1 MKLFFQALAVGLCAA
16 MLPLFSDAANPAD
29 FYTAVVPV
37 VNQSAPER
45 ERALMQGLADI
56 MVKISGTRTV
66 LAEPVVKAALATP
79 DVYALEVGF
88 THLVAIDPTQPPPL
102 VLTASYAGPAVEK
115 LLRQAQL
122 PVWPVNRPEWL
133 VVLVED
139 TPAGR
144 SLVSRDDNTQAWQA
158 VDVAMTRRGISVQ
171 MPLQDLEDQLALSA
185 DDASAANAEKLDAL
199 ARRYG
204 AAHWFVLG
212 YRVGATG
219 RWQADWTV
227 GGQTDAQH
235 GGPLRGDM
243 VGNDVVAVV
252 TGAIDVAID
261 RFSPRMASR
270 AAPVAGSVILVV
282 ENIRSYQAF
291 SQVSDVLIHLA
302 SVTGAAV
309 EGIEGDRVEFS
320 LAVDGDIESVM
331 AAIARDRH
339 FAPVNS
345 SAGPQGPVAQGQ
357 GAGAT
362 GTAPLR
368 YRWLTP

>member
-1 MKLFFQALAVGLCAA
+1 MRFSFQVLALALCAA

-29 FYTAVVPV
+29 FYTAAVPV
-37 VNQSAPER
+37 ANQSAPER
-45 ERALMQGLADI
+45 ARALMQGLADI

-88 THLVAIDPTQPPPL
+88 TRLVALDPTQPPPL
-102 VLTASYAGPAVEK
+102 VLTARYAGPAVEK

-144 SLVSRDDNTQAWQA
+144 TLVSRDDNTQAWQA
-158 VDVAMTRRGISVQ
+158 VDMAMTRRGISVQ

-185 DDASAANAEKLDAL
+185 DDAASANAEKLEAL

-212 YRVGATG
+212 YRVDATG
-219 RWQADWTV
+219 RWQGDWTL

-243 VGNDVVAVV
+243 VGDDVVAVV

-261 RFSPRMASR
+261 RFSPRVASR
-270 AAPVAGSVILVV
+270 AAPVAGSVMLVV
-282 ENIRSYQAF
+282 ENIQSYQAF
-291 SQVSDVLIHLA
+291 SQVSEVLAHLA
-302 SVTGAAV
+302 SVTGASV
-309 EGIEGDRVEFS
+309 ESIDGDRVEFS
-320 LAVDGDIESVM
+320 LAIDGDIESVM
-331 AAIARDRH
+331 ATIARDRH
-339 FAPVNS
+339 FASVDAA
-345 SAGPQGPVAQGQ
+345 AGPQGTVAQGQ
-357 GAGAT
+357 GVVAT
-362 GTAPLR
+362 GTPPLR